1 MVEVDG
7 EQLPAE
13 SPKLA
18 DNVSSSIKFEFRNPF
33 ARNRSQRSGTD
44 GQHFLGRNSNDISF
58 KGMENS
64 PNRQR
69 RQSTIVNQNDATHR
83 IDIEFINMSVVLRD
97 GKKILDDVSG
107 TLESGTMTAIMGPS
121 GCGKST
127 TISALTNRI
136 KNGGKVTGEVLIN
149 QKRTHLM
156 TIQHLVGF
164 VPQDDIMHRD
174 LTVRETLRFQAKLKA
189 NPNLTKLQR
198 RAFVNEVLD
207 VLGLTHVQH
216 TLIGDEFVR
225 GISGGQ
231 VRMGIN

>member
-1 MVEVDG
+1 
-7 EQLPAE
+7 
-13 SPKLA
+13 
-18 DNVSSSIKFEFRNPF
+18 
-33 ARNRSQRSGTD
+33 
-44 GQHFLGRNSNDISF
+44 
-58 KGMENS
+58 
-64 PNRQR
+64 
-69 RQSTIVNQNDATHR
+69 
-83 IDIEFINMSVVLRD
+83 
-97 GKKILDDVSG
+97 
-107 TLESGTMTAIMGPS
+107 
-121 GCGKST
+121 
-127 TISALTNRI
+127 
-136 KNGGKVTGEVLIN
+136 
-149 QKRTHLM
+149 M

-231 VRMGIN
+231 RKRVNIGIELMSSPLVLFLDEVRIEKHHTSCP